1 MIRKC
6 YARMSDP
13 ASGDK
18 LTLEVLVSD
27 GRDKIFI
34 YDFNKGVGTLSHGI
48 RDKQGKYILQGERDA
63 GHINLV
69 RDSKIDYTL
78 HAVNNYTGGY
88 GDSYKFSP
96 VFCSL
101 CEGQILIIECK
112 KTFIRKPLRL
122 DELRFEYN

>member
-1 MIRKC
+1 
-6 YARMSDP
+6 MSDP

-27 GRDKIFI
+27 GGDKIFI

-78 HAVNNYTGGY
+78 HVVNNHTGGY
-88 GDSYKFSP
+88 GDSYISSP

>member
-1 MIRKC
+1 
-6 YARMSDP
+6 MSDR

-18 LTLEVLVSD
+18 LSLEVLVSD
-27 GRDKIFI
+27 GGLKIFI
-34 YDFNKGVGTLSHGI
+34 YDFNKGVATLSHGI
-48 RDKQGKYILQGERDA
+48 KDKQSKYILQGERNA

-78 HAVNNYTGGY
+78 HVVNNHTGGY
-88 GDSYKFSP
+88 GDFYKSSP

-112 KTFIRKPLRL
+112 NTFIRKPLRL

>member
-34 YDFNKGVGTLSHGI
+34 YDFNKGVGTLSNGI
-48 RDKQGKYILQGERDA
+48 RDKQGKYIFRGEQNA
-63 GHINLV
+63 GNINLV
-69 RDSKIDYTL
+69 RDDTIDYTL
-78 HAVNNYTGGY
+78 WVVNNYTDGN
-88 GDSYKFSP
+88 GDYDESSP
-96 VFCSL
+96 ML
-101 CEGQILIIECK
+101 CALRDGQILIIECK
-112 KTFIRKPLRL
+112 NKFIRKPLRL